1 MGGFFGVALRR
12 DCINDLFYGTDYHSH
27 LGTRRAGMAVFGDRG
42 FRKIIHDISNAQ
54 FRSKFEEQ
62 LGEFRGRAG
71 IGVISDFED
80 QPLLVASHHG
90 TYAIASV
97 SFIGNADSILKELYS
112 TRRGHFSSTTG
123 LGINPTELVSAII
136 DTEDTLVGGLMRVQ
150 EAVMGSCSLL
160 LLTDDGSIVAMRDRW
175 GRTPVALA
183 RGEDGCAVA
192 MESTAFPNLGYRVY
206 RELGPG
212 EIVRLT
218 PDGDEILSLPRPEMR
233 ICAFF
238 WIYFGF
244 PASKYEGVNV
254 EEMRYR
260 NGAALARRSPADVDI
275 VTGVP
280 DSGVAHALGFSHETG
295 IPYKRPFVKY
305 TPTWPRSFMPPDQS
319 RRQLIANK
327 KLIAIP
333 DFIKGKRIVCLD
345 DSIVRG
351 TQLRDQAHRLYD
363 NGATE
368 VHMRVACPPLLFGCR
383 FLNFSR
389 SSSENELVARR
400 TAQEIDG
407 HDANMADFID
417 PDSDRHNAV
426 VDRIRARLG
435 LTSLKYQRL
444 GDMLEALGL
453 PAGRVCTY
461 CWNGRDPACDGCAG
475 CGGGFNAK
483 D

>member
-1 MGGFFGVALRR
+1 MGGFFGVVSRR
-12 DCINDLFYGTDYHSH
+12 ECVNDLFYGTDYHSH

-62 LGEFRGRAG
+62 LGEFHGRAG

-90 TYAIASV
+90 TYAIATV
-97 SFIGNADSILKELYS
+97 SFIANAEEITRELFAMQ
-112 TRRGHFSSTTG
+112 RGHFSSTTY
-123 LGINPTELVSAII
+123 LGINPTELISAII
-136 DTEDTLVGGLMRVQ
+136 DTQPTLLAGLMRVQ
-150 EAVMGSCSLL
+150 EIVKGSCSLL
-160 LLTDDGSIVAMRDRW
+160 LLTDKGEIVVMRDRW
-175 GRTPVALA
+175 GRTPVVIA
-183 RGEDGCAVA
+183 RDCDGYAAA
-192 MESTAFPNLGYRVY
+192 MESTAFANLGYSVVRD
-206 RELGPG
+206 LGPG
-212 EIVRLT
+212 EIVSISA
-218 PDGDEILSLPRPEMR
+218 DGERILSLPRPEMR

-244 PASKYEGVNV
+244 PSSKYEGINV
-254 EEMRYR
+254 EEMRYK
-260 NGAALARRSPADVDI
+260 NGEALAKRSPADVDI

-280 DSGVAHALGFSHETG
+280 DSGVAHALGFSHATG

-305 TPTWPRSFMPPDQS
+305 TPTWPRSFMPPDQT

-333 DFIKGKRIVCLD
+333 DFIQGKRIACLD

-363 NGATE
+363 NGASE

-389 SSSENELVARR
+389 SSSENELIARR
-400 TAQEIDG
+400 TAIEIDG
-407 HDANMADFID
+407 PNANMESFVN
-417 PDSDRHNAV
+417 PDCEKHCLMV
-426 VDRIRARLG
+426 ERIRARLG
-435 LTSLKYQRL
+435 LTSLKFQRL
-444 GDMLEALGL
+444 DDMLSALGL
-453 PAGRVCTY
+453 PENRVCTY
-461 CWNGRDPACDGCAG
+461 CWNGNDPSLRAKCPGCAE
-475 CGGGFNAK
+475 
-483 D
+483 

>member
-1 MGGFFGVALRR
+1 MGGFFGIVSKRE
-12 DCINDLFYGTDYHSH
+12 CVNDLFYGTDYHSH
-27 LGTRRAGMAVFGDRG
+27 LGTRRAGMAVFGDLG

-54 FRSKFEEQ
+54 FRSKFEEK
-62 LGEFRGRAG
+62 LGEFHGRAG

-90 TYAIASV
+90 TYAIATV
-97 SFIGNADSILKELYS
+97 SFIGNADEITRELFA

-123 LGINPTELVSAII
+123 LGINPTELISAII
-136 DTEDTLVGGLMRVQ
+136 DTEATLLDGLMHVQ
-150 EAVMGSCSLL
+150 EIVKGSCSLL
-160 LLTDDGSIVAMRDRW
+160 ILKDDGSIIAMRDRW
-175 GRTPVALA
+175 GRTPVIIG
-183 RGEDGCAVA
+183 RDGDGFAVT
-192 MESTAFPNLGYRVY
+192 METTAFANLGYTTY

-212 EIVRLT
+212 EIVRLSAS
-218 PDGDEILSLPRPEMR
+218 GEEILSLPRPEMR
-233 ICAFF
+233 ICTFF

-244 PASKYEGVNV
+244 PSSKYEGINV
-254 EEMRYR
+254 EEMRYK

-305 TPTWPRSFMPPDQS
+305 TPSWPRSFMPPDQS

-333 DFIKGKRIVCLD
+333 DFIQGRRIACLD

-363 NGATE
+363 NGASE
-368 VHMRVACPPLLFGCR
+368 VHMRVACPPLLFGCK

-389 SSSENELVARR
+389 SSSENELIARR

-407 HDANMADFID
+407 AQAKIEDFVD
-417 PDSDRHNAV
+417 PEGDKHNAMV
-426 VDRIRARLG
+426 ERIRARLG

-453 PAGRVCTY
+453 PENRVCTY
-461 CWNGRDPACDGCAG
+461 CWNGSDPSVCAGCAG
-475 CGGGFNAK
+475 CKGKA
-483 D
+483 

>member
-1 MGGFFGVALRR
+1 MGGFFGVVSRR
-12 DCINDLFYGTDYHSH
+12 ECINDLFYGTDYHSH

-54 FRSKFEEQ
+54 FRSKFEEE
-62 LGEFRGRAG
+62 LGEFHGRAG

-90 TYAIASV
+90 TYAIVTV
-97 SFIGNADSILKELYS
+97 SFIGNADEITCELFAV
-112 TRRGHFSSTTG
+112 RRGHFSSTTY

-136 DTEDTLVGGLMRVQ
+136 DTEPTILDGLMRVQ
-150 EAVMGSCSLL
+150 EVVRGSCSLL
-160 LLTDDGSIVAMRDRW
+160 LLTDDGSIIAMRDRY
-175 GRTPVALA
+175 GRTPVVLA
-183 RGEDGCAVA
+183 GDGEGMAVA
-192 MESTAFPNLGYRVY
+192 MESTSFPNLGYTVR

-212 EIVRLT
+212 EIVKVSA
-218 PDGDEILSLPRPEMR
+218 DGEQILSLPRPEMR
-233 ICAFF
+233 ICTFF

-244 PASKYEGVNV
+244 PSSKYEGINV
-254 EEMRYR
+254 EEMRYE

-280 DSGVAHALGFSHETG
+280 DSGVAHALGFSHQTG

-305 TPTWPRSFMPPDQS
+305 TPTWPRSFMPPDQT

-327 KLIAIP
+327 KLVAIP
-333 DFIKGKRIVCLD
+333 DFIQGKRIACLD

-363 NGATE
+363 NGASE
-368 VHMRVACPPLLFGCR
+368 VHMRVACPPLLFGCK

-389 SSSENELVARR
+389 SSSENELIARR
-400 TAQEIDG
+400 TAIEIDG
-407 HDANMADFID
+407 PNANMEDFID
-417 PDSDRHNAV
+417 PDCSKHCQMV
-426 VDRIRARLG
+426 ERIRARLG

-444 GDMLEALGL
+444 DDMLEALGL
-453 PAGRVCTY
+453 PENRVCTY
-461 CWNGRDPACDGCAG
+461 CWNGKDPACGGCCG
-475 CGGGFNAK
+475 CKG
-483 D
+483 